1 MGGFPSG
8 PNPSFAYDLPWPAVS
23 WTLPFSEKRPA
34 IETIDTIETIEMI
47 EMCWAPL
54 AGDPLHMGARVGG
67 RVGDIWDSGVWGSGG
82 GYGICPWFGKISKQ
96 CDPGF
101 VGRPPFLGHF
111 FKISRAGLN
120 IGGFPSA
127 VDPRFA
133 YGLPRSAVSSKHLFS
148 RHGRPLK

>member
-1 MGGFPSG
+1 MTP
-8 PNPSFAYDLPWPAVS
+8 
-23 WTLPFSEKRPA
+23 PFSEKRPA
-34 IETIDTIETIEMI
+34 IETIETIEMI

-54 AGDPLHMGARVGG
+54 AGDPLHMGARVVG

-101 VGRPPFLGHF
+101 VGRLPFLGIF
-111 FKISRAGLN
+111 SKSEGGLD

-127 VDPRFA
+127 VDPCFA
-133 YGLPRSAVSSKHLFS
+133 YGLPWSAVSSNRLFS
-148 RHGRPLK
+148 RNVRPLKSLKCVPDFFLIYRGG